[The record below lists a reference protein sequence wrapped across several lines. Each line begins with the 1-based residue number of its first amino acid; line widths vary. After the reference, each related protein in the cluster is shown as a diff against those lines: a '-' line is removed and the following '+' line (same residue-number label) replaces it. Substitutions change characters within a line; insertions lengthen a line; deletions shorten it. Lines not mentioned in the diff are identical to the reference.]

1 MSLHK
6 ILFALGHHS
15 VRCFIL
21 LISVLVSGGISASA
35 QSDVDANTLLLL
47 RFENTLNGEQGETPV
62 QNAGLTFESGILG
75 QGVLIDGSDLLQYA
89 TADNFNMSAGTIEFW
104 LKPRFKLF
112 DSTARVFFS
121 LGTGPNIDFVLLR
134 DGFIN
139 FRFLINADDSE
150 FQKFAFADWRV
161 NEWRHIAVT
170 WTLPGRMITYIDGVE
185 RINHAA
191 TSQDVLSSIPSVL
204 NIGSR
209 SVQNNTQANA
219 VIDEL
224 RISNI
229 ARTSAEIKARFLAAQ
244 PIQSLSINLATR
256 NLWKTWRVPVTL
268 TGTTSIGTVNVPS
281 SQATLISS
289 DPSVLMVTPAGEIVG
304 VKPGTAT
311 LTATFQGFNTS
322 VSINVHA
329 PVLEPRIQTISN
341 YLATPAEG
349 ALYEMPVVILRYLPT
364 ADGKNLDVAW
374 APDFWSLNPI
384 PLVQLEQTLDL
395 YDPIVKFM
403 LEEGS
408 RFRGYGSQT
417 SPPSLGYR
425 VVAII
430 TVYEPTPPG
439 RAKFQG
445 GLPLYDAE
453 WFQIFERF
461 GIRDYVNKM
470 GVKEIWMYW
479 GGVQPGIPSYDPA
492 IHPPENLREGWESN
506 MSSPTTGDISNSN
519 RDNTDLPIY
528 DHSYI
533 VYGRNIRRLDP
544 VTIHGDGHQ
553 LEQMFDAVNR
563 RQTGDSQLFWQ
574 KFVGVSTTGQWQRG
588 RAGDT
593 HHPPNANTDYDYQ
606 NFEAF
611 DSDIMDWKPDGG
623 KTTPFSAATY
633 GNVPYKFPNN
643 YLLDFFGSIP
653 EPNWYIFWRQS
664 LPGFD
669 NNIPFGTNRMTNWWQ
684 FIGDWDAA
692 NRAGLGLY
700 EPANCTFSLPVQSQ
714 SFSSSSG
721 TGVVNV
727 STGSGC
733 RWMASSNAPWIKL
746 TSGDTSNNGNSV
758 VNFSIEQNPHG
769 YPRTGTIVVAGQ
781 RFVVTQS
788 APNPALL
795 SDKSSNAAVALDSVT
810 FVHDPFSLR
819 TIHNFSSDQRT
830 RISLFALNVEL
841 LPSENISVVS
851 AQVEDSQ
858 HRIFS
863 LPVEFVGK
871 VPNFDWLTQINL
883 RLPDELSAGG
893 DMLVKITVRGQA
905 SNVAKIRITANQ
917 F

>member
-1 MSLHK
+1 MLTIK
-6 ILFALGHHS
+6 ILSALGRNS
-15 VRCFIL
+15 VRCSI
-21 LISVLVSGGISASA
+21 LISVLLSGAISASA

-62 QNAGLTFESGILG
+62 QNVGVSFESGVLG
-75 QGVLIDGSDLLQYA
+75 QGVLVDGSDVLQYA
-89 TADNFNMSAGTIEFW
+89 TANNFNMSAGTIEFW
-104 LKPRFKLF
+104 MKPRFKPL
-112 DSTARVFFS
+112 DPQPRVFFS
-121 LGTGPNIDFVLLR
+121 LGSGAPNSDFILLR
-134 DGFIN
+134 DFSVN

-150 FQKFAFADWRV
+150 AEKFAFANWPVDK
-161 NEWRHIAVT
+161 WRHIAVT
-170 WTLPGRMITYIDGVE
+170 WTVPGRMITYIDGVE
-185 RINHAA
+185 RINHAS
-191 TSQDVLSSIPSVL
+191 TSQDVLSSIPATFNL
-204 NIGSR
+204 GSHR
-209 SVQNNTQANA
+209 VRNDMQANC

-229 ARTSAEIKARFLAAQ
+229 ARTAAEIKARFLAAQ
-244 PIQSLSINLATR
+244 PIQNLSINLATR
-256 NLWKTWRVPVTL
+256 NLWKTWRIPVTL
-268 TGTTSIGTVNVPS
+268 SGTTVVGTVDVPIS
-281 SQATLISS
+281 EATLTSS
-289 DPSVLMVTPAGEIVG
+289 DPNVLMVTADGKIVG
-304 VKPGTAT
+304 VNSGTAM
-311 LTATFQGFNTS
+311 LTATYKSFHTT

-329 PVLEPRIQTISN
+329 PLLEPRIQTISN

-349 ALYEMPVVILRYLPT
+349 ALYEIPVVIMRYLPT
-364 ADGKNLDVAW
+364 ADGRNLDVAW

-395 YDPIVKFM
+395 YDPIMKFM

-439 RAKFQG
+439 KPKGDLRA
-445 GLPLYDAE
+445 PLYDAE

-461 GIRDYVNKM
+461 GIRDYIEKM
-470 GVKEIWMYW
+470 GVKEIWLSW
-479 GGVQPGIPSYDPA
+479 GGVQPNIPSYDPA
-492 IHPPENLREGWESN
+492 IHPPENFREGWESN
-506 MSSPTTGDISNSN
+506 MSSATTGDISNSN

-528 DHSYI
+528 DHTYI

-553 LEQMFDAVNR
+553 LESMFDAVNR
-563 RQTGDSQLFWQ
+563 RQTGDTQLFWQ
-574 KFVGVSTTGQWQRG
+574 KFVGFSATGPWQRG

-593 HHPPNANTDYDYQ
+593 HHPPNAATDYDYQ
-606 NFEAF
+606 NFEPF

-623 KTTPFSAATY
+623 QTTPFSAATY

-643 YLLDFFGSIP
+643 YLQSFSSV

-664 LPGFD
+664 IPGSG
-669 NNIPFGTNRMTNWWQ
+669 NTIPYGTNRMTNWWH
-684 FIGDWDAA
+684 FVGDWDAA

-700 EPANCTFSLPVQSQ
+700 EPADCTYSLSMQSQ
-714 SFSSSSG
+714 SVSPSG
-721 TGVVNV
+721 GAGVVNV
-727 STGSGC
+727 TTGNAC
-733 RWMASSNAPWIKL
+733 RWMASSNAPWLKL
-746 TSGDTSNNGNSV
+746 TSGDTSNNGNTV
-758 VNFSIEQNPHG
+758 VNFSVEPNTHG
-769 YPRTGTIVVAGQ
+769 YPRTGTIAIAGKL
-781 RFVVTQS
+781 FVVSQP

-795 SDKSSNAAVALDSVT
+795 SGESSTAAVALDSVT
-810 FVHDPFSLR
+810 FVRDPFSLR
-819 TIHNFSSDQRT
+819 TIHNFSADQRT

-841 LPSENISVVS
+841 LPSENISVVT
-851 AQVEDSQ
+851 AQAEDSQ

-893 DMLVKITVRGQA
+893 DMLVKITVRGLA
-905 SNVAKIRITANQ
+905 SNDAKIRITPNQ